1 MVVANSS
8 YASEAAVEADLVA
21 PQATVATSTVDE
33 AASFRRIGVGVLV
46 LVSAVELLWVA
57 FLLFAV
63 VRFV

>member
-21 PQATVATSTVDE
+21 PQATVATSAVDE
-33 AASFRRIGVGVLV
+33 SASFRRIGVGVLV

-63 VRFV
+63 IRFV

>member
-8 YASEAAVEADLVA
+8 YASEAAVEADLVG
-21 PQATVATSTVDE
+21 PQATVATSAVDE
-33 AASFRRIGVGVLV
+33 SASFRRIGVGVLV

>member
-8 YASEAAVEADLVA
+8 YASEAAVEADLVP
-21 PQATVATSTVDE
+21 PQATVATSAVDE
-33 AASFRRIGVGVLV
+33 SASFRRIGVGVLV

>member
-33 AASFRRIGVGVLV
+33 SASFRRIGVGVLV

-63 VRFV
+63 IRFV

>member
-21 PQATVATSTVDE
+21 PQATVATSAIDE
-33 AASFRRIGVGVLV
+33 SASFRRIGVGVLV